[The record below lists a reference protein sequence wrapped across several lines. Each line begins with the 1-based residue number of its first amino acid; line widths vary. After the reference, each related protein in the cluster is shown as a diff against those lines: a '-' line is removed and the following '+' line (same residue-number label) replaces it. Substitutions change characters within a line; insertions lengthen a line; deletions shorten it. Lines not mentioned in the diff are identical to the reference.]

1 VLVLDAGALLAY
13 DRGDRTVQAFLE
25 RASRNRT
32 DVVTTTGAVAQVWRN
47 GSRNARLAL
56 LLRGVSEVELGSGHA
71 RRIGALLG
79 TAQLADVVDASVVD
93 AAADGAEILTS
104 DPDGIVSLAA
114 ASQKTVIVTRI

>member
-25 RASRNRT
+25 RASRNST

-47 GSRNARLAL
+47 SSRNARLAM
-56 LLRGVSEVELGSGHA
+56 LLRAVLEVELGSGHA

-79 TAQLADVVDASVVD
+79 AAKLTDVVDASVVD
-93 AAADGAEILTS
+93 AAADGSEILTS
-104 DPDGIVSLAA
+104 DPDDIVSLAA